1 MKASIKPVLSLWGE
15 GGDKKGMGHIMRLI
29 SIARFLNELP
39 IRIRFILLEEDKG
52 ALSYLESLGYN
63 IELYPYKELVYK
75 QIINGDIV
83 VIDGYTFKE
92 DVLFNLKE
100 RGSKIIYIDDMQH
113 VNLSNADI
121 VINHT
126 PGYTRSDF
134 QIGEET
140 KLFLGSDYCMLRPQ
154 FIENQSERQ
163 VKELNNM
170 VVSLGMS
177 NSGDALNE
185 LVNKLNVAFPNTFKY
200 IIAGPNKIV
209 HSNLNSFNKICDVM
223 DADEVSKLF
232 RKCDIAVFPLS
243 TLYLEGLASGLI
255 MMAGYFV
262 ENQRI
267 VYKKLMSQNVIWGL
281 GNFNALTIDSL
292 RTIKTRIESDL
303 PITNNTNFGSGWIN
317 IKRKIEEWL

>member
-1 MKASIKPVLSLWGE
+1 MLYLWGE
-15 GGDKKGMGHIMRLI
+15 GGDNKGMGHIMRLVA
-29 SIARFLNELP
+29 IARFLKELP
-39 IRIRFILLEEDKG
+39 VRIRFILLEEDK
-52 ALSYLESLGYN
+52 AAVSYLENLGYH
-63 IELYPYKELVYK
+63 IELYPFKELVFG
-75 QIINGDIV
+75 QIDNGDIV

-92 DVLFNLKE
+92 DVLLNLKE

-126 PGYTRSDF
+126 PGYIRSDF
-134 QIGEET
+134 QIGEDT
-140 KLFLGSDYCMLRPQ
+140 KLFLGPDYCMLRPQ
-154 FIENQSERQ
+154 FIDNQSERQ
-163 VKELNNM
+163 IKELNNM

-185 LVNKLNVAFPNTFKY
+185 LVSKLNIVFPKTFKY
-200 IIAGPNKIV
+200 IIAGPNKIDQ
-209 HSNLNSFNKICDVM
+209 SNLNNFTKTCNVM
-223 DADEVSKLF
+223 DANELSKLF
-232 RKCDIAVFPLS
+232 KECDIAVFPLS

-255 MMAGYFV
+255 ILAGYFV

-303 PITNNTNFGSGWIN
+303 PMINSANFGSGWVN
-317 IKRKIEEWL
+317 VKRKIEEWL